1 MLRRAALLML
11 CLWNALAFAE
21 EPAAGKAKAAEKPF
35 VVRLQE
41 DLPEAFL
48 ERLRVPVNAEI
59 RHPLEM
65 TFQELF
71 RAINVNCVMDGNALK
86 FSGITKNEIQQ
97 LSRQNQPLYEVIVS
111 ILERKDRTQTYP
123 DIALLWDEGTKTVT
137 VTTNREAERLGRKPI
152 DLRALR
158 PAE

>member
-1 MLRRAALLML
+1 MLRRAALLVL
-11 CLWNALAFAE
+11 CLSNALAFPD
-21 EPAAGKAKAAEKPF
+21 EPAAGKAKIAEKRF

-59 RHPLEM
+59 RHPLEV

-71 RAINVNCVMDGNALK
+71 RAINVNCVLDGNSLK

-97 LSRQNQPLYEVIVS
+97 ISRQNQPLYEVILS

-152 DLRALR
+152 DLVALR